1 MLPKGISVAKG
12 IRSLPHPTFNKILY
26 VIKFYCPEKFRIVS
40 FRNLL
45 IHLGLAGILVVCGCT
60 NVNQIKK
67 KQIFQQSSLNKEG
80 GLVSSGKFHGIAIAD
95 VDNDGSMD
103 IVGGAFSPGSVVIWY
118 NMGPGVISE
127 PQFIPVTGD
136 IQSVAVT
143 DLNEDG
149 LKDIVVSVQKE
160 SSGIAVFINEGNRKW
175 VKGVGPTEINN
186 YQGIKITDINKDGHM
201 DIVAANTT
209 SDIHGGI
216 QIWLGDGK
224 GNWIRESGPTITG
237 IYMNV
242 ALADFNEDGN
252 LDLAGAGWGTY
263 GTLKVWLGDGAGDWS
278 SVPLNYRGSYYGLT
292 AGDLDGDGNLDILAG
307 TYREGIKIFFGD
319 GKGNFDLGVSPSEE
333 GSFWEVLMAD
343 LDGDGKK
350 DLFASSIDSGGV
362 KAWRYEGPDRWSP
375 FEGWFPDT
383 GTYYDMEMSDLNQDG
398 RDDIVVASFGEGVKI
413 WMEKG
418 GFPVPQQIKD
428 VGKPPLSSLGVAAS
442 EPEENRVFT
451 SVSGYPEYK
460 IDPGDVLQITIWK
473 GSIGTKESIRVRPDG
488 KISFGFVED
497 LFVKGL
503 TPTQLDDYL
512 TKNMGKYLKNPRID
526 VLVTEFNS
534 KFVTLMGAVGG
545 RLGRSGGGPGK
556 YELQGKTRLLEM
568 LSRAGGPTE
577 DANLR
582 DVRIRRKSNEAFS
595 VDLYKAITQGDRSQD
610 IILDDGDLV
619 FIATISKESNRVYVF
634 GEVKS
639 PGIYTFEGSEMR
651 LFDAISQAGGVTVFG
666 IPKSTKIVR
675 GDITRPEVISA
686 NLQALVEE
694 GDQTQNVSLANGD
707 LVYVPRSF
715 VGDINIFVQRIS
727 PLLKLLFIPT
737 EIQEE
742 FSDYNWPGLP

>member
-1 MLPKGISVAKG
+1 MAKG
-12 IRSLPHPTFNKILY
+12 IRSLLRSTLNTALY
-26 VIKFYCPEKFRIVS
+26 VIKSSCPEKFSVVN
-40 FRNLL
+40 FRTLL
-45 IHLGLAGILVVCGCT
+45 IHLGLAGILVVCGCAGG
-60 NVNQIKK
+60 NEIKK
-67 KQIFQQSSLNKEG
+67 NDDFLRPRLNTEG
-80 GLVSSGKFHGIAIAD
+80 GLVSSGKFQGLAVAD
-95 VDNDGSMD
+95 MDNDGNMD
-103 IVGGAFSPGSVVIWY
+103 IVGGASSPGNVSIWY
-118 NMGPGVISE
+118 NLGSGVMSE
-127 PQFIPVTGD
+127 PQFVPVKGD
-136 IQSVAVT
+136 IKSVAVT
-143 DLNEDG
+143 DFNEDG
-149 LKDIVVSVQKE
+149 LKDIVISVQKE
-160 SSGIAVFINEGNRKW
+160 SSGIAVFINEGNHKW
-175 VKGVGPTEINN
+175 VRRTGPTEVNS
-186 YQGIKITDINKDGHM
+186 YQGVKIADINKDGHM
-201 DIVAANTT
+201 DIIAANTT

-216 QIWLGDGK
+216 QVWLGDGK
-224 GNWIRESGPTITG
+224 GNWYRESGPTITG
-237 IYMNV
+237 IYMNI

-278 SVPLNYRGSYYGLT
+278 SMPLNHKGSYYGLT
-292 AGDLDGDGNLDILAG
+292 AGDLNGDGNLDILAG
-307 TYREGIKIFFGD
+307 TYREGIKIFLGD
-319 GKGNFDLGVSPSEE
+319 GKGNFNQEASLTEE

-375 FEGWFPDT
+375 IEGWFPDT
-383 GTYYDMEMSDLNQDG
+383 GTYYDMEMFDLNQDG
-398 RDDIVVASFGEGVKI
+398 RDDIIAASFGEGVKI

-418 GFPVPQQIKD
+418 GFPVPQKVKD

-442 EPEENRVFT
+442 EPGENTVFT

-473 GSIGTKESIRVRPDG
+473 GTIGTKEVIQVRPDG

-497 LFVKGL
+497 LYVRGL
-503 TPTQLDDYL
+503 TPTQLDDCL

-545 RLGRSGGGPGK
+545 RVGRTGGGPGK

-568 LSRAGGPTE
+568 LSRAGGPAE

-582 DVRIRRKSNEAFS
+582 DVRIRRKSNESFS
-595 VDLYKAITQGDRSQD
+595 VDLYKAIAQGDRSQD

-619 FIATISKESNRVYVF
+619 FVPAISKESNRVYVF

-694 GDQTQNVSLANGD
+694 GDQTHNVSLANGD

-727 PLLKLLFIPT
+727 PLLRLIYMPAQLRDEYLT
-737 EIQEE
+737 N
-742 FSDYNWPGLP
+742 DDWLRLP

>member
-1 MLPKGISVAKG
+1 MAKG
-12 IRSLPHPTFNKILY
+12 IRSLLRSTLNTVLY
-26 VIKFYCPEKFRIVS
+26 MMKFSCPEEFSNLKFRT
-40 FRNLL
+40 LL

-60 NVNQIKK
+60 SVNEIKKNQI
-67 KQIFQQSSLNKEG
+67 FLQSSLKKEG

-95 VDNDGSMD
+95 MDNDGSMD
-103 IVGGAFSPGSVVIWY
+103 IVGGAFSPGRVTIWY
-118 NMGPGVISE
+118 NLGPGVISE

-149 LKDIVVSVQKE
+149 LKDIVISVQKE
-160 SSGIAVFINEGNRKW
+160 SSGIAVFINKGNRKW

-186 YQGIKITDINKDGHM
+186 YQGIKITDINKDGHT
-201 DIVAANTT
+201 DIIAANTT
-209 SDIHGGI
+209 SDIDGGI

-278 SVPLNYRGSYYGLT
+278 SMPLNYRGSYYGLT
-292 AGDLDGDGNLDILAG
+292 AGDLNGDGNLDILAG
-307 TYREGIKIFFGD
+307 TYREGVKIFLGD
-319 GKGNFDLGVSPSEE
+319 GKGNFDLGVSPSKE

-375 FEGWFPDT
+375 IEGRFPDT

-398 RDDIVVASFGEGVKI
+398 RDDIVAASFGEGVKI

-428 VGKPPLSSLGVAAS
+428 VGKLPLSSVSVAAS

-473 GSIGTKESIRVRPDG
+473 GTIGTKEVLMVRPDG

-503 TPTQLDDYL
+503 TPTRLDDLL
-512 TKNMGKYLKNPRID
+512 TKNLAKYLKSPRID
-526 VLVTEFNS
+526 VLVVEYDS
-534 KFVTLMGAVGG
+534 KFVTIMGAVGG
-545 RLGRSGGGPGK
+545 RDPGKGPGK
-556 YELQGKTRLLEM
+556 YVLRGKTRLLEM
-568 LSRAGGPTE
+568 ISRAGGPNA

-582 DVRIRRKSNEAFS
+582 DVRIRRITNEAFS

-639 PGIYTFEGSEMR
+639 PGIYTFEGLEMR

-715 VGDINIFVQRIS
+715 VGDMNIFMQRIS
-727 PLLKLLFIPT
+727 PLLRLLF
-737 EIQEE
+737 
-742 FSDYNWPGLP
+742 LPAQFRDEYFTTNDWLKLP